1 MKLITLRAA
10 RRRGGTRGSDSD
22 AEFNGYRNGYVLRD
36 VRQFR
41 PQPQQRANAQVT
53 VQQQSLEDEDIHL
66 TSANVSPIN
75 N

>member
-1 MKLITLRAA
+1 MNRDELSNEINYCTLRAA

-22 AEFNGYRNGYVLRD
+22 AEFNGYLNGYVLRD

-53 VQQQSLEDEDIHL
+53 VQQ
-66 TSANVSPIN
+66 
-75 N
+75 